1 MQNKKDLYN
10 TFNPNHIGLN
20 SSSLVK
26 ALNMSSQLNS
36 SLFNSIPQN
45 MPANNSFA
53 KKIESMTTIT
63 SKAMVSPLTSSLNQW
78 NQQKSYL
85 ANIGSLKYRQSIKPF
100 WYPNNSEFSAI
111 QSSVLVPSFKLLANS
126 ELNAIKGSYTSCI
139 ANSLSTVKYSQ
150 FTKDI
155 QTSMEKYQMLYKNSN
170 TISTLPR
177 SIFNPITKDQIMYV
191 ADQYR
196 NLDFRIPNLT
206 KTILDKVESKSTVVS
221 QEPPK
226 EIISS
231 DPDTYIEKDYPSVNS
246 LAFTKTLFS
255 FYKANK
261 SKELSEKIL
270 INGKLVSLAEF
281 LHNYPKVIGNI
292 IFVCLLAGDV
302 IAGVGILE
310 ETIKILFNF
319 INWLLLLK

>member
-100 WYPNNSEFSAI
+100 WYPNNSE
-111 QSSVLVPSFKLLANS
+111 
-126 ELNAIKGSYTSCI
+126 LNAIKGSYTSCI

-221 QEPPK
+221 EEPPK

-310 ETIKILFNF
+310 ETIKILFDF

>member
-45 MPANNSFA
+45 MPANNSFS

-100 WYPNNSEFSAI
+100 WYPN
-111 QSSVLVPSFKLLANS
+111 NS

-206 KTILDKVESKSTVVS
+206 KTILDKVESKSTVFS

-310 ETIKILFNF
+310 ETIKILFDF

>member
-45 MPANNSFA
+45 MPANNSFS

-100 WYPNNSEFSAI
+100 WYPN
-111 QSSVLVPSFKLLANS
+111 NS

-206 KTILDKVESKSTVVS
+206 KTILDKVESKSTVFS

-292 IFVCLLAGDV
+292 IFVCILAGDV

-310 ETIKILFNF
+310 EPMKILFDF

>member
-45 MPANNSFA
+45 MPANNIFS

-100 WYPNNSEFSAI
+100 WYPN
-111 QSSVLVPSFKLLANS
+111 NS

-206 KTILDKVESKSTVVS
+206 KTILDNVESKSTVFS

-310 ETIKILFNF
+310 ETIKILFDF